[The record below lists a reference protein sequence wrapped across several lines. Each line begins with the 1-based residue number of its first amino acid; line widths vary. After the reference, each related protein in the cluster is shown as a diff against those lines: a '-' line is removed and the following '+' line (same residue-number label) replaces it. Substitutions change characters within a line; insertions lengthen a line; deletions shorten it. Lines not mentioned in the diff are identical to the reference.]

1 MNIKQDLAKVK
12 GQLVIAMSRPN
23 LQVCDY
29 EQLEYLIQYI
39 DWLLLGD
46 IELQSKTILT
56 LMEEI
61 VTTSVHLLDL
71 DILDTLPILTK
82 LEREIYAKI

>member
-1 MNIKQDLAKVK
+1 MKT
-12 GQLVIAMSRPN
+12 R
-23 LQVCDY
+23 
-29 EQLEYLIQYI
+29 
-39 DWLLLGD
+39 LLGD